1 MNIPAITTNH
11 VRKVIDGT
19 TIIPDISLNV
29 PRGSIYGF
37 LGENGAG
44 KTTTIRLIL
53 DLIKPTSGTIEIAGQ
68 CLSTA
73 RRSVLA
79 HVGSLVEGPSLYGHL
94 SGVDN
99 LRIAALLQRVS
110 EERITEVLDIVG
122 LSDAGDKLTSHYSL
136 GMKQRLGIAIALLH
150 QPSLLILDE
159 PTNGLDPAGIKDLR
173 RLIISFQRDYGMT
186 VFLSSHLLSEIE
198 QVATHIGVIH
208 HGQLLFEGT
217 KESLQAQNHPRLAL
231 TTPAI
236 DKAQRVIEKLG
247 ITPSVH
253 NGQLIIQPGS
263 DEKTADIVAELVASA
278 VPVYELR
285 RIDNNLEHIFMQLTH
300 RQEQ

>member
-29 PRGSIYGF
+29 PHGSIYGF

-53 DLIKPTSGTIEIAGQ
+53 GLIKPTSGTIEIAGQ

-217 KESLQAQNHPRLAL
+217 KESLQAQNHPRLSL

>member
-53 DLIKPTSGTIEIAGQ
+53 GLIKPTSGTIEIAGQ
-68 CLSTA
+68 RLSTA
-73 RRSVLA
+73 HRSVLA

-217 KESLQAQNHPRLAL
+217 KESLQAQNHPRLSL

-278 VPVYELR
+278 VPVHELR

>member
-1 MNIPAITTNH
+1 
-11 VRKVIDGT
+11 
-19 TIIPDISLNV
+19 
-29 PRGSIYGF
+29 
-37 LGENGAG
+37 
-44 KTTTIRLIL
+44 
-53 DLIKPTSGTIEIAGQ
+53 
-68 CLSTA
+68 
-73 RRSVLA
+73 
-79 HVGSLVEGPSLYGHL
+79 
-94 SGVDN
+94 
-99 LRIAALLQRVS
+99 
-110 EERITEVLDIVG
+110 
-122 LSDAGDKLTSHYSL
+122 
-136 GMKQRLGIAIALLH
+136 MKQRLGIAIALLH

-278 VPVYELR
+278 VPVHELR

>member
-1 MNIPAITTNH
+1 
-11 VRKVIDGT
+11 
-19 TIIPDISLNV
+19 
-29 PRGSIYGF
+29 
-37 LGENGAG
+37 
-44 KTTTIRLIL
+44 
-53 DLIKPTSGTIEIAGQ
+53 
-68 CLSTA
+68 
-73 RRSVLA
+73 
-79 HVGSLVEGPSLYGHL
+79 
-94 SGVDN
+94 
-99 LRIAALLQRVS
+99 
-110 EERITEVLDIVG
+110 
-122 LSDAGDKLTSHYSL
+122 
-136 GMKQRLGIAIALLH
+136 MKQRLGIAIALLH

-247 ITPSVH
+247 ITPSVR

-278 VPVYELR
+278 VPVHELR

>member
-29 PRGSIYGF
+29 PHGSIYGF

-53 DLIKPTSGTIEIAGQ
+53 GLIKPTSGTIEIAGQ
-68 CLSTA
+68 GLSTA
-73 RRSVLA
+73 HRSVLA

-122 LSDAGDKLTSHYSL
+122 LSDAGDRLTSHYSL

-278 VPVYELR
+278 VPVHELR